1 MSLVDLDALEKLH
14 AADPSR
20 WKAEVQYGGKHA
32 VVNPDGDAALGN
44 WMAAKC
50 YWPEIAQMIAAEH
63 NAVPALIAV
72 LRELRELVG
81 ATTAALADVHKM
93 IDNGELVRDISK
105 DHAPDWAIKAFDFVT
120 RLQKIEQALEAARK
134 WEAENV

>member
-1 MSLVDLDALEKLH
+1 MSQNKPVGLDALEN
-14 AADPSR
+14 AADALDR
-20 WKAEVQYGGKHA
+20 EYADLAA
-32 VVNPDGDAALGN
+32 VVAA
-44 WMAAKC
+44 A
-50 YWPEIAQMIAAEH
+50 IAE
-63 NAVPALIAV
+63 

-134 WEAENV
+134 WEAENA